1 MKLVLASESPRRSEL
16 LRSAGFEFTAK
27 PANVDE
33 SVRPGEDPEKYV
45 QRLAWDKAVAAGA
58 GEGETALGA
67 DTAVV
72 VGGEIFGKP
81 SDPDDAVRMLR
92 LLAGRK
98 HEVITGICLRA
109 GARAV
114 TDWAVTLVWMTP
126 MSEAEIAEYVATG
139 EPMGKAGAYAIQGR
153 AARYIEKIEGSY
165 SNVVGL
171 PIALVYK
178 YWREFGG

>member
-1 MKLVLASESPRRSEL
+1 MRLVLASESPRRSEL
-16 LRSAGFEFTAK
+16 LRNAGFEFTVR

-33 SVRPGEDPEKYV
+33 SVRPGEDPAKYV
-45 QRLAWDKAVAAGA
+45 QRLAWDKAVAAGP

-72 VGGEIFGKP
+72 IGGEILGKP

-126 MSEAEIAEYVATG
+126 MCDVEIAEYVVSG

-171 PIALVYK
+171 PIALVYR